1 MTWKT
6 REDIAAGA
14 YQQRANTVASSFTG
28 LNASSQTTLRDEMVT
43 QTASLARTSVASDF
57 RGNAT
62 IRGFATMNSGT
73 TVVSISATGVVS
85 GDVILTSIIQ
95 YASVQTL
102 PGTIG
107 MIPVTCARSVRAN
120 AFEIVTVASY
130 APLGDMPVCWWRV
143 Q

>member
-1 MTWKT
+1 MWKL
-6 REDIAAGA
+6 REGIAAGA
-14 YQQRANTVASSFTG
+14 YNQRIGTAASSFTG
-28 LNASSQTTLRDEMVT
+28 VN
-43 QTASLARTSVASDF
+43 VASAF
-57 RGNAT
+57 AGNSA
-62 IRGFATMNSGT
+62 IRGIVTINSGT
-73 TVVSISATGVVS
+73 TVVSVSATGVVS
-85 GDVILTSIIQ
+85 GNVILTAIIQ

-107 MIPVTCARSVRAN
+107 MIPVTCARSVRAG

>member
-14 YQQRANTVASSFTG
+14 YQQRTGTVASSFTG
-28 LNASSQTTLRDEMVT
+28 LNVSSAIV
-43 QTASLARTSVASDF
+43 
-57 RGNAT
+57 GNST
-62 IRGFATMNSGT
+62 IRGIVTMNSGT
-73 TVVSISATGVVS
+73 TVVSVSATGVVS

-107 MIPVTCARSVRAN
+107 MIPVTCVRSVRAG

-130 APLGDMPVCWWRV
+130 APLGSMPVAWWRIA
-143 Q
+143 

>member
-14 YQQRANTVASSFTG
+14 YQQRAGTVASSFTG
-28 LNASSQTTLRDEMVT
+28 VNASSQTTLRDEIVT
-43 QTASLARTSVASDF
+43 QTASLARTVVASDF
-57 RGNAT
+57 RGNST
-62 IRGFATMNSGT
+62 IRGTAIVSSGT

-85 GDVILTSIIQ
+85 GDAILTAILQ

-107 MIPVTCARSVRAN
+107 QIPVTCARSVRAG

-130 APLGDMPVCWWRV
+130 APVGDMPVAWFRIA
-143 Q
+143 